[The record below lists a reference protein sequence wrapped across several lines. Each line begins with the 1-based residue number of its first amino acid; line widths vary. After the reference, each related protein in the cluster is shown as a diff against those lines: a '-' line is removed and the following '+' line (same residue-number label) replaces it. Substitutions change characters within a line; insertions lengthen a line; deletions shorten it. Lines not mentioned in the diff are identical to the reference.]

1 MDMNESPNKSPISI
15 EDFARIHGVI
25 RGVLAG
31 IGVDVSDLTKSCVF
45 FALAGAYLLR
55 QKHGLDASP
64 AAGAAFLAISEGKS
78 GLDILTYAKRDA
90 DSGVWCSDRDAFHAW
105 VQIAGRDD
113 QSWLIDFTS
122 PLYADAIRTHRPTAR
137 PAFKAFMRSSLEMLH
152 PDRFSDEA
160 VVGDFFMEES
170 KAHTAYLLQ
179 RAGRD
184 RQAGDLIDIASGWYA
199 RSPSKIEEYLL
210 IGSNDGRRQEL
221 RFKQPR
227 LSGLWAS
234 EPAR

>member
-1 MDMNESPNKSPISI
+1 MDMNQSLNKLPISI

-31 IGVDVSDLTKSCVF
+31 VGVEASDITKSCVF
-45 FALAGAYLLR
+45 FALAGAYLLCK
-55 QKHGLDASP
+55 KHGLDALP
-64 AAGAAFLAISEGKS
+64 AAGAAFLAVSEGGS
-78 GLDILTYAKRDA
+78 GLDILTYAKRDE
-90 DSGVWCSDRDAFHAW
+90 DSGAWCSDKDAFHAW
-105 VQIAGRDD
+105 VQVACKDG
-113 QSWLIDFTS
+113 QLWLIDFTS

-137 PAFKAFMRSSLEMLH
+137 PGFKAFMRPSTEMLH

-170 KAHTAYLLQ
+170 RAHTAHLLQ
-179 RAGRD
+179 RAGSD
-184 RQAGDLIDIASGWYA
+184 QQAGDLIDIASGWYA
-199 RSPSKIEEYLL
+199 RSPSRIEEYLR
-210 IGSNDGRRQEL
+210 IGSNDGRRREL